1 MKFTGILKRSLNL
14 DAFALTLKIN
24 DIMKHFKIVIEILN
38 KSNDSIRLMKLN
50 MLHLRLSAILIDDRE
65 CRVQVS
71 SLMHMAFDI
80 IFLKTSLLEDLRIRK
95 EIDLRSGLLRLTD
108 LRKKSVLQR
117 KNRNTSLI
125 TVMMDVTLSAD
136 LYIHIS
142 RQRIHDRRTDSVQT
156 SARLIRIVIKFTSG
170 MQRGENDTCG
180 RHAFGMHAYRNA
192 SSIILYGTGS
202 VRFQCHPDCIT
213 HACQMLVHR
222 VVNNLVN

>member
-1 MKFTGILKRSLNL
+1 
-14 DAFALTLKIN
+14 
-24 DIMKHFKIVIEILN
+24 
-38 KSNDSIRLMKLN
+38 
-50 MLHLRLSAILIDDRE
+50 
-65 CRVQVS
+65 
-71 SLMHMAFDI
+71 MHTAFDI
-80 IFLKTSLLEDLRIRK
+80 IFLETCLLEDLRIRK

-117 KNRNTSLI
+117 KNRDTSLVTI
-125 TVMMDVTLSAD
+125 MMDVALSAD

-142 RQRIHDRRTDSVQT
+142 RQRIHDRRTNSMQT
-156 SARLIRIVIKFTSG
+156 SARLVRIVIKFTAG

-202 VRFQCHPDCIT
+202 VRFQSHPNRIT
-213 HACQMLVHR
+213 HACQMLVNR